1 MPTSTET
8 RNDLTESIIQN
19 NKNDTSFNY
28 QERFHKLTNELRCLV
43 CQNQSVAESN
53 SSLAIDLRNQVSEQ
67 ILAGKNDKEILTFME
82 ERYGEFVLYKP
93 QLSYENSLLWIGP
106 FIVLLIAIVIAL
118 NTIKKHA
125 DKKNKEIKKL

>member
-93 QLSYENSLLWIGP
+93 QLSYENSLLW
-106 FIVLLIAIVIAL
+106 
-118 NTIKKHA
+118 
-125 DKKNKEIKKL
+125 